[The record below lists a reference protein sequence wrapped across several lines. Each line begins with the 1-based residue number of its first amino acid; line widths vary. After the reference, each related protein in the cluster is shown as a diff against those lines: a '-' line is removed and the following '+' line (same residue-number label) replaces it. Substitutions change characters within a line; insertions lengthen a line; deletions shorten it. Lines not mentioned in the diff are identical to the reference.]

1 MNGNPGIRFW
11 GSFASPEMEK
21 QYRREK
27 LAEDLK
33 HARFLLLIFVASTV
47 MFLLNDWR
55 LRGGTPL
62 FLILAGSRA
71 LAIAISV
78 VVLFRLR
85 NSIAPE
91 SLDVWLLSWSSM
103 ALAWVLYVGS
113 TRPLYWMNHALSV
126 LVIVA
131 VSLLVPMR
139 GTFQA
144 WAATLFGVGELV
156 LFVSKRP
163 DSFMLMGNVTALLLA
178 IIIGLVS
185 SRKLHRTN
193 RQAFAASVSE
203 RDTIGKLEAA
213 LAEVRKLE
221 GILPICAGCKKIRE
235 GESNWKSLESYVS
248 AHSEARFSHGLC
260 PECRDRLYPDYP
272 TRPTES

>member
-1 MNGNPGIRFW
+1 MTGNPVIRFW
-11 GSFASPEMEK
+11 GGFVSPEIEK
-21 QYRREK
+21 QYRCEK

-33 HARFLLLIFVASTV
+33 VARFLLLIFVASTV

-55 LRGGTPL
+55 LHAGTRV

-85 NSIAPE
+85 NSMEPE
-91 SLDVWLLSWSSM
+91 SLDVWLLSWTSM
-103 ALAWVLYVGS
+103 GLIWILYVES
-113 TRPLYWMNHALSV
+113 TRPLHWLNHALSV

-131 VSLLVPMR
+131 VSLLVPVR
-139 GTFQA
+139 GTYQA
-144 WAATLFGVGELV
+144 WAATLFGVGALV

-163 DSFMLMGNVTALLLA
+163 DGFMLMGNITALLLA
-178 IIIGLVS
+178 VIIGLVS

-193 RQAFAASVSE
+193 RQSFAARVSE

-221 GILPICAGCKKIRE
+221 GILPICAGCKRIRE

-272 TRPTES
+272 TRPAES